1 MHYRHKNRLL
11 TTIVTGITFLLVLV
25 LFFILNA
32 TMSTEITL
40 LVTFGVGIF
49 LLTIYHFYLYEHC
62 HEHTTMIN
70 NLTQIYFGAILI
82 MAILIMLVLRLFF
95 SIELVDSYIILS
107 LIVLGTVFLTLGPY
121 DRFLEEHIGRRF
133 PMNAPAH
140 KSTKKS
146 STKRK

>member
-1 MHYRHKNRLL
+1 MKMHYRHKNRIL

-70 NLTQIYFGAILI
+70 NLTQIYFGVILLVAIA
-82 MAILIMLVLRLFF
+82 MMLLLRLVF
-95 SIELVDSYIILS
+95 SVELIDSYIILS
-107 LIVLGTVFLTLGPY
+107 LIVLATVFLTLGPY
-121 DRFLEEHIGRRF
+121 DRFLEEHIGKRF
-133 PMNAPAH
+133 PMNAPV
-140 KSTKKS
+140 KKPAK
-146 STKRK
+146 KRK

>member
-1 MHYRHKNRLL
+1 MHYRHKNRIL

-40 LVTFGVGIF
+40 LITFGVGVL
-49 LLTIYHFYLYEHC
+49 LLTLYHFYLYEHC

-70 NLTQIYFGAILI
+70 NLTQIYFGVILI
-82 MAILIMLVLRLFF
+82 AAIVFMLLLRLFF
-95 SIELVDSYIILS
+95 SVELVDSYIILS

-121 DRFLEEHIGRRF
+121 DRFLEEHIGKRF
-133 PMNAPAH
+133 PMNAP
-140 KSTKKS
+140 KK
-146 STKRK
+146 THAKRK